1 MFEVT
6 GGEAHDSKGYEP
18 LMALHQG
25 HPHRLIAD
33 KSYDS
38 DAIRNDLA
46 ARGIEPVIPPRATR
60 KGPIAYDRQAYQR
73 RNLIERCVNRL
84 KQFRRIATRYE
95 KTARAYL
102 SMLCIAAARLWIKTV
117 NRA

>member
-1 MFEVT
+1 MT
-6 GGEAHDSKGYEP
+6 GGEVHEVKGYE
-18 LMALHQG
+18 ALIELHDVA
-25 HPHRLIAD
+25 PDRLLGD
-33 KSYDS
+33 KGYDS
-38 DAIRNDLA
+38 DAIRDDLTK
-46 ARGIEPVIPPRATR
+46 RGIEPMISET
-60 KGPIAYDRQAYQR
+60 PIEYDHEAYQR

-117 NRA
+117 NTA